1 MAGPLFSS
9 SELSFNREL
18 AEHLHNAGHKVLL
31 PQDSCPPFSDIID
44 SGRSP
49 SEALELVFE
58 KDMEMLRR
66 ADLLLFVLDGRVPD
80 EGACFELGYAYATGI
95 DLVGIKTDS
104 RSSIDGMDNAMLAVP
119 LKGRIAKDIPGLLDI
134 ISNLHTKT

>member
-1 MAGPLFSS
+1 MFSA

-18 AEHLHNAGHKVLL
+18 AEHLHNAGHEVLL
-31 PQDSCPPFSDIID
+31 PQDSCPPFPDIIA

-49 SEALELVFE
+49 FEALEFVFE
-58 KDMEMLRR
+58 KDMEMLQR

-80 EGACFELGYAYATGI
+80 EGACFELGYAYAKGI

-119 LKGRIAKDIPGLLDI
+119 LKGRVAKDINGVLEI
-134 ISNLHTKT
+134 ISDLETKT